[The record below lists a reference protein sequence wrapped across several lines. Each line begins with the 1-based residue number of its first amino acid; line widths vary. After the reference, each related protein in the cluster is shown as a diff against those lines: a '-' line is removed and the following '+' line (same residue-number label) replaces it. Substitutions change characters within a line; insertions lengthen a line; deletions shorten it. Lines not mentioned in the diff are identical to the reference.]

1 MRVAGATIA
10 MSLLLLTA
18 ALGGEGDRK
27 IIFAVRTTLTPDVD
41 GWLNDPCWRKAVPV
55 TDFIQ
60 YDPVEGE
67 EPSEPTTVR
76 LLYDDHALY
85 VGVECN
91 DSEPAGVV
99 KRLSRRDRTTEADR
113 FTVMIDSYMDHQTG
127 FVFSTNVSGVQSD
140 GILSQGGSVYDL
152 TWDAVWSV
160 QTRRHRNGWSA
171 EFAIPW
177 NALRFASN
185 AYHWGINFRRYISR
199 KKETLEWAMVP
210 RSETYAIPRWGMV
223 QGLDGI
229 QPPLHLEVTPY
240 VSATRTMTTG
250 QTPGGAP
257 AGTEYGYG
265 ADIKYGLSRNF
276 TLDATF
282 NPDFG
287 QVEVDQSVLNL
298 TVFETRF
305 PEKRPFFVEGAQM
318 FTFGGSVDNT
328 PLTLFFSRRLGRQP
342 RFANTVPFAYGNT
355 VQENPQLTTI
365 LGAVKVTGRT
375 ADGLSVAA
383 LSSVTDE
390 EFARITPPGQ
400 PGFAVRTEPRATYTV
415 ARVKQEWHDGS
426 WLGGM
431 ATVAAFHHGRPA
443 LSGGVDWNAR
453 VFDGSYTVDGYLAGV
468 RAASGDG
475 AAGRMLVSRLNA
487 EHWITTASYDFSGK
501 HFNPNDLGFF
511 AQPHDHGGYV
521 QAVYRENLAEGL
533 FRRYTFALNPEM
545 RWNWAGIRTHALVR
559 GDAVGEFSNFWFGM
573 LTVERALPAFDDEE
587 RGIIGLYRRP
597 GNTVVSATVETD
609 DRHALSATAVAGY
622 KHEDDGAWTWYG
634 SAALTIRP
642 SAWMELNPGIS
653 YQRTRDERAWVYP
666 DGSVLDAAVAPAR
679 FSVFGTR
686 DLQLLDLSLH
696 GIITFTRTLSVQ
708 FFTQVFLTRG
718 GYGEFFRLL
727 PSGTLTPYGYR
738 GDASYYSH
746 DFNAVTLNANVL
758 LRWEYLPG
766 STVYL
771 VWTQARYG
779 NNGLYGLGLMQG
791 FKEVLQLPREDVL
804 LLKGSYWFSL

>member
-1 MRVAGATIA
+1 
-10 MSLLLLTA
+10 
-18 ALGGEGDRK
+18 
-27 IIFAVRTTLTPDVD
+27 
-41 GWLNDPCWRKAVPV
+41 
-55 TDFIQ
+55 
-60 YDPVEGE
+60 
-67 EPSEPTTVR
+67 
-76 LLYDDHALY
+76 
-85 VGVECN
+85 
-91 DSEPAGVV
+91 
-99 KRLSRRDRTTEADR
+99 
-113 FTVMIDSYMDHQTG
+113 
-127 FVFSTNVSGVQSD
+127 
-140 GILSQGGSVYDL
+140 
-152 TWDAVWSV
+152 
-160 QTRRHRNGWSA
+160 
-171 EFAIPW
+171 
-177 NALRFASN
+177 
-185 AYHWGINFRRYISR
+185 
-199 KKETLEWAMVP
+199 
-210 RSETYAIPRWGMV
+210 
-223 QGLDGI
+223 
-229 QPPLHLEVTPY
+229 
-240 VSATRTMTTG
+240 
-250 QTPGGAP
+250 
-257 AGTEYGYG
+257 
-265 ADIKYGLSRNF
+265 
-276 TLDATF
+276 
-282 NPDFG
+282 
-287 QVEVDQSVLNL
+287 
-298 TVFETRF
+298 
-305 PEKRPFFVEGAQM
+305 
-318 FTFGGSVDNT
+318 
-328 PLTLFFSRRLGRQP
+328 
-342 RFANTVPFAYGNT
+342 
-355 VQENPQLTTI
+355 
-365 LGAVKVTGRT
+365 
-375 ADGLSVAA
+375 
-383 LSSVTDE
+383 
-390 EFARITPPGQ
+390 
-400 PGFAVRTEPRATYTV
+400 
-415 ARVKQEWHDGS
+415 
-426 WLGGM
+426 
-431 ATVAAFHHGRPA
+431 
-443 LSGGVDWNAR
+443 

-573 LTVERALPAFDDEE
+573 VTVERALPAFDDEE

-597 GNTVVSATVETD
+597 GNTMVSATVETD
-609 DRHALSATAVAGY
+609 DRHALSARAVAGY

-727 PSGTLTPYGYR
+727 PSGALTPYGYR

-779 NNGLYGLGLMQG
+779 NNGLYSLGLMQG